1 MKYHHHSRSRRLLPR
16 VLLTALGL
24 VLIVSSGCHD
34 DDDDETNFNSFVLNL
49 FDDTSDTGAPVSI
62 NGEEFK
68 FNENPNAFAS
78 LFE

>member
-1 MKYHHHSRSRRLLPR
+1 MKSHHHSRSRRLLPR
-16 VLLTALGL
+16 VILTALGL
-24 VLIVSSGCHD
+24 VLIVSSGCH